1 VPTPDPIQLP
11 DFLIANL
18 YRHSLV
24 ILDDEQRP
32 GETATPVSMATAET
46 ATREWYLGSNL
57 QKITLVVIQKDAVY
71 VNDESLRFLSNIL
84 GACKLNLG
92 DVAIV
97 NYHTEPVNYTF
108 LKENTSPQHLI
119 LFGITAQQI
128 QLPFTI
134 PNYQVQ
140 KYDNCNFLIAGG
152 LEMMLGDNQEAKL
165 EKSKLWLSL
174 KKMFNV

>member
-1 VPTPDPIQLP
+1 MPTHQTTPLP

-18 YRHSLV
+18 YRNSLV
-24 ILDDEQRP
+24 ILDDEQRS
-32 GETATPVSMATAET
+32 GETPTPGTKATTET
-46 ATREWYLGSNL
+46 AARQWYLGSNL
-57 QKITLVVIQKDAVY
+57 QKITMVVNQKDAVY
-71 VNDESLRFLSNIL
+71 VNDESLKFLSNIL

-119 LFGITAQQI
+119 LFGVTAQQI
-128 QLPFTI
+128 QLSFTV

-152 LEMMLGDNQEAKL
+152 LETMLDNSQEAKL

>member
-1 VPTPDPIQLP
+1 MRKPESIQLP

-18 YRHSLV
+18 YRNSLV
-24 ILDDEQRP
+24 ILDDEQKLV
-32 GETATPVSMATAET
+32 ETSSPVNMPTAET
-46 ATREWYLGSNL
+46 VVREWWLGSNL
-57 QKITLVVIQKDAVY
+57 QKITLLVDQKDTLY

-97 NYHTEPVNYTF
+97 NYQNEPVNYTF
-108 LKENTSPQHLI
+108 LKENTTPQHLI
-119 LFGITAQQI
+119 LFGVTAKQI
-128 QLPFTI
+128 QLPFTV

-140 KYDNCNFLIAGG
+140 KYDNCSFLIAAG
-152 LEMMLGDNQEAKL
+152 LETMLGDSQEAKL

-174 KKMFNV
+174 KKMFNM